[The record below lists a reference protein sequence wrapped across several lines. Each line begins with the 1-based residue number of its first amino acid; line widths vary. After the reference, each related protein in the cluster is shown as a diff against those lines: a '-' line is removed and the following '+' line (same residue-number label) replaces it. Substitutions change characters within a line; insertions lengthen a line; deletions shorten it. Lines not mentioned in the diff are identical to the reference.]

1 MLLDLHPEPRLN
13 PVEVR
18 TSAGTTRVG
27 ALEYS
32 ASFIQTIAAANRAFD
47 LLDGEGAFVR
57 EQQTEFEVR
66 NYLDSFAAW
75 QTYLETEAQ
84 YYVPPDEAML
94 RSIGG
99 ALDGGPGEIVLAEW
113 IRATRFRRSG

>member
-18 TSAGTTRVG
+18 TSGGTTRVG

-32 ASFIQTIAAANRAFD
+32 DSFVENIAAANRSLASLED
-47 LLDGEGAFVR
+47 EGAFVR

-66 NYLDSFAAW
+66 NYLDSVAAW

-84 YYVPPDEAML
+84 YYVPPDEAMGG
-94 RSIGG
+94 SIRD
-99 ALDGGPGEIVLAEW
+99 ALGRGQGEIVLAEW
-113 IRATRFRRSG
+113 IRATRFRRAG